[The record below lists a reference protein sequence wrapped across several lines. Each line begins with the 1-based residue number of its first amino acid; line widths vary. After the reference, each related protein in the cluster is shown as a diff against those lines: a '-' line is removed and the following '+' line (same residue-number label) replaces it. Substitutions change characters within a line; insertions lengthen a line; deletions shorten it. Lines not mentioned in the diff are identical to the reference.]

1 MQAAMNTEYGTPD
14 VLDVTEVDR
23 PTPGPREVLVEVV
36 ASAVTQ
42 GDRRLRAAD
51 FPGVSA
57 VFGRLLFGVFGPR
70 HPVGG
75 TMFAGRVAA
84 VGDEVTRFS
93 VGDDVFGN
101 VDRGAYAEYL
111 VLEEDGAIATKPQGI
126 GYGEAAAIP
135 YGAGTALTFLRD
147 MAKVERGE
155 RVLIAGATG
164 GVGRMAVQVAKHLG
178 AHVTAVGSRDAELA
192 RALGADEFIDYTV
205 EDFTARDAR
214 WDVIFDTTEGDH
226 FRAFRGSL
234 TATGR
239 YLSLYLTTRLLFQMA
254 ITSLRRGP
262 RALGGVA
269 LGSAEG
275 MEELRELVETGVLR
289 AVVAQRYPL
298 SEIADAHRA
307 LEGQR
312 PSGDVVVEIA
322 SVQRTDRPSGGR
334 VSHVGAPT
342 PTQSRMLQSRSSMAP
357 ALFSSSHSVITP
369 PALPSSSTTA
379 VKA

>member
-1 MQAAMNTEYGTPD
+1 MNTEYGTPD
-14 VLDVTEVDR
+14 VLRATEIDR
-23 PTPGPREVLVEVV
+23 PTPGPGEVLVEVH

-57 VFGRLLFGVFGPR
+57 VFGRLLIGVFGPR
-70 HPVGG
+70 HSVGG

-84 VGDEVTRFS
+84 VGPEVTRFA
-93 VGDDVFGN
+93 VGDDVFGS
-101 VDRGAYAEYL
+101 VDHGAYAEYVAL
-111 VLEEDGAIATKPQGI
+111 KEDGAIAAKPEGL
-126 GYGEAAAIP
+126 GYAEAAAIP
-135 YGAGTALTFLRD
+135 YGAGTSLTFLRD
-147 MAKVERGE
+147 MAKVQRGE
-155 RVLIAGATG
+155 RVLIVGATG

-178 AHVTAVGSRDAELA
+178 AHVTAVGSRDAELV
-192 RALGADEFIDYTV
+192 RALGADELIDYTA

-239 YLSLYLTTRLLFQMA
+239 YLSLYLTPRLLLEMA

-262 RALGGVA
+262 RAIGGVA

-275 MEELRELVETGVLR
+275 TEELRALVEAGAVR
-289 AVVAQRYPL
+289 AVVAERYPL
-298 SEIADAHRA
+298 GEIADAHRA
-307 LEGQR
+307 LEGRR

-322 SVQRTDRPSGGR
+322 SAKRADVAPGERAATLAGRPSWDR
-334 VSHVGAPT
+334 RAHA
-342 PTQSRMLQSRSSMAP
+342 AH
-357 ALFSSSHSVITP
+357 A
-369 PALPSSSTTA
+369 
-379 VKA
+379 